1 MMTPASAGLRR
12 TFQLNDAV
20 KKGARGDAGVTH
32 IHVIGAG
39 VMGGDIAAV
48 AAMSGFTV
56 TLQDLSAEAIDGA
69 IHRAGSLYERR
80 LKSPEKGGGGI
91 VTTDG
96 GPDR

>member
-20 KKGARGDAGVTH
+20 KKGARGESGVTH

-56 TLQDLSAEAIDGA
+56 TLQDLSAEAIEAHSTVPVACMSGA
-69 IHRAGSLYERR
+69 
-80 LKSPEKGGGGI
+80 
-91 VTTDG
+91 
-96 GPDR
+96 